1 MSREGIEV
9 EIEPVT
15 GEEREAARS
24 QELSQGVD
32 EQVRH
37 VLRAGT
43 QMEHRQNLGARVD
56 GQPEPQ
62 HLAGTAQPCAQFVQ
76 LEVREPEM
84 AEGALVQGLCVLASA
99 SQKGA

>member
-1 MSREGIEV
+1 MPDADQLTPSVAFFHLAVDQVRGHLPPAHSPPSTTSCEPVPKMSREGIEV

-56 GQPEPQ
+56 
-62 HLAGTAQPCAQFVQ
+62 
-76 LEVREPEM
+76 
-84 AEGALVQGLCVLASA
+84 S
-99 SQKGA
+99 

>member
-56 GQPEPQ
+56 
-62 HLAGTAQPCAQFVQ
+62 
-76 LEVREPEM
+76 
-84 AEGALVQGLCVLASA
+84 S
-99 SQKGA
+99 